1 MGKILSLQE
10 NLRVLRKQKQLSQSD
25 LANELMVTRQAV
37 SSWENGKSLPDVYT
51 LSRIAEFFGVS
62 LDDLMVNRQTMNIN
76 KDGPKNKLN
85 LLREYSKY
93 VIVLVIVFTLA
104 CTLPKDI
111 SVPIMFFGKLILI
124 FFILLLVIYFLIKR
138 FLE

>member
-1 MGKILSLQE
+1 MSLQE

-51 LSRIAEFFGVS
+51 LSRIAELFGVS
-62 LDDLMVNRQTMNIN
+62 LDDLMVEDNKQTMNIN

>member
-1 MGKILSLQE
+1 M
-10 NLRVLRKQKQLSQSD
+10 RVLRKQKQLSQSD

-51 LSRIAEFFGVS
+51 LSRIAELFGVS
-62 LDDLMVNRQTMNIN
+62 LDDLMVEDNKQTMNIN

>member
-1 MGKILSLQE
+1 MSLQE

-51 LSRIAEFFGVS
+51 LSRIAELFGVS
-62 LDDLMVNRQTMNIN
+62 LDDLMVEDDRQTMNIN

-124 FFILLLVIYFLIKR
+124 FFILLLVIYFLIKG
-138 FLE
+138 FFE

>member
-1 MGKILSLQE
+1 MSLQE

-51 LSRIAEFFGVS
+51 LSRIAELFGVS
-62 LDDLMVNRQTMNIN
+62 LDDLMVEDDRQTMNIN

-124 FFILLLVIYFLIKR
+124 FFILLLVIYFLIKG

>member
-1 MGKILSLQE
+1 
-10 NLRVLRKQKQLSQSD
+10 
-25 LANELMVTRQAV
+25 
-37 SSWENGKSLPDVYT
+37 
-51 LSRIAEFFGVS
+51 
-62 LDDLMVNRQTMNIN
+62 
-76 KDGPKNKLN
+76 NKLN

>member
-1 MGKILSLQE
+1 
-10 NLRVLRKQKQLSQSD
+10 
-25 LANELMVTRQAV
+25 MVTRQAV

-51 LSRIAEFFGVS
+51 LSRIAELFGVS
-62 LDDLMVNRQTMNIN
+62 LDDLMVEDNKQTMNIN

-85 LLREYSKY
+85 LLIEYSKY

>member
-1 MGKILSLQE
+1 MSLQE

-62 LDDLMVNRQTMNIN
+62 LDDLMVEDNKQTMNIN

>member
-1 MGKILSLQE
+1 MSLQE

-51 LSRIAEFFGVS
+51 LSRIAELFGVS
-62 LDDLMVNRQTMNIN
+62 LDDLMVEDNKQTMNIN

-85 LLREYSKY
+85 LLIEYSKY

>member
-1 MGKILSLQE
+1 MSLQE

-25 LANELMVTRQAV
+25 LANELMVTRQTV

-51 LSRIAEFFGVS
+51 LSRIAELFGVS
-62 LDDLMVNRQTMNIN
+62 LDDLMVEDNKQTMNIN

>member
-1 MGKILSLQE
+1 MSLQE

-51 LSRIAEFFGVS
+51 LSRIAELFGVS
-62 LDDLMVNRQTMNIN
+62 LDDLMVEDNKQTMNIN

-93 VIVLVIVFTLA
+93 VIVLVIVFALA

>member
-1 MGKILSLQE
+1 MSLQE

-51 LSRIAEFFGVS
+51 LSRIAELFGVS
-62 LDDLMVNRQTMNIN
+62 LDDLMVEDNKQTMNIN

-124 FFILLLVIYFLIKR
+124 FFYFIACNIFLIKR

>member
-1 MGKILSLQE
+1 M
-10 NLRVLRKQKQLSQSD
+10 RVLRKQKQLSQSD

-51 LSRIAEFFGVS
+51 LSRIAELFGVS
-62 LDDLMVNRQTMNIN
+62 LDDLMVEDNKQTMNIN

-85 LLREYSKY
+85 LLIEYSKY

>member
-1 MGKILSLQE
+1 MSLQE

-51 LSRIAEFFGVS
+51 LSRIAELFGVS
-62 LDDLMVNRQTMNIN
+62 LDDLMVEDNKQTMNIN
-76 KDGPKNKLN
+76 KDGPKNKLS